1 MAIIRYKDV
10 GMTAIAACVPKTIVS
25 NMSLGYMMSDDAMER
40 VVKSTGIEERR
51 IADEDVFTDG
61 ELIYVCPGASLTIIG
76 ITTDGERIQ
85 EHNNIPVYTDVE
97 QDDAPGRINLKGAVL
112 AGGNSKGGTGGIYID
127 SGKEVV
133 IKEVAIA
140 GCKASTGGFLVSYSG
155 PGGGIIITE
164 SGTTLK
170 MQNSRITGCLA
181 EDDGGAIYGAN
192 DDNITIELDNSTIE
206 NNYANSDTGGINLD
220 GSELTIR
227 GKNKSKIKNNK
238 GEGYGGGIYF
248 WNDDTKITADKLG
261 DLTIDGNSADEGG
274 GIYINKENNEIS
286 NLVITNNNA
295 NKGGGIYIAND
306 YTTINNCTIT
316 DNKTHGVYVENEC
329 DKEMCLKGA
338 TVIKGNSGGNLK
350 IYDGTTFFSVDR
362 NDKMNIF
369 IGYVNNPSTADGYR
383 ISSNVSVDTSNQFTA
398 DDDAYT
404 VAYTYRDRDGDDG
417 RRLFYIKKSCS

>member
-1 MAIIRYKDV
+1 M
-10 GMTAIAACVPKTIVS
+10 GKTKKIKKLLFIFVLSVMLLVTLS
-25 NMSLGYMMSDDAMER
+25 NNKGGHTYSAGNR
-40 VVKSTGIEERR
+40 VVANVTIDGEVHFFSSLYYLSEKLGDYEGETIIIDMLSNWDGNSDEDYDNRLVIPKDSNVTFNMHGHIFDRGNV
-51 IADEDVFTDG
+51 ADEDVFTDG

-316 DNKTHGVYVENEC
+316 DNKTHKKIN
-329 DKEMCLKGA
+329 
-338 TVIKGNSGGNLK
+338 GGNTK
-350 IYDGTTFFSVDR
+350 
-362 NDKMNIF
+362 
-369 IGYVNNPSTADGYR
+369 
-383 ISSNVSVDTSNQFTA
+383 Q
-398 DDDAYT
+398 
-404 VAYTYRDRDGDDG
+404 
-417 RRLFYIKKSCS
+417 

>member
-1 MAIIRYKDV
+1 M
-10 GMTAIAACVPKTIVS
+10 GKTKKIKKLLFIFVLSVMLLVTLS
-25 NMSLGYMMSDDAMER
+25 NNKGGHTYSAGNR
-40 VVKSTGIEERR
+40 VVANVTIDGEVHFFSSLYYLSEKLGDYEGETIIIDMLSNWDGNSDEDYDNRLVIPKDSNVTFNMHGHIFDRGNV
-51 IADEDVFTDG
+51 ADEDVFTDG

-76 ITTDGERIQ
+76 ITTDG
-85 EHNNIPVYTDVE
+85 E

-238 GEGYGGGIYF
+238 GEGYGGGRI
-248 WNDDTKITADKLG
+248 
-261 DLTIDGNSADEGG
+261 
-274 GIYINKENNEIS
+274 
-286 NLVITNNNA
+286 
-295 NKGGGIYIAND
+295 
-306 YTTINNCTIT
+306 
-316 DNKTHGVYVENEC
+316 
-329 DKEMCLKGA
+329 M
-338 TVIKGNSGGNLK
+338 
-350 IYDGTTFFSVDR
+350 R
-362 NDKMNIF
+362 
-369 IGYVNNPSTADGYR
+369 YR
-383 ISSNVSVDTSNQFTA
+383 ISLLLIIMQIRVVVYISQMIILPLITVQSQTIKLMVFMLRMNVI
-398 DDDAYT
+398 
-404 VAYTYRDRDGDDG
+404 
-417 RRLFYIKKSCS
+417 RRCALKVPR

>member
-1 MAIIRYKDV
+1 MICLFDADV
-10 GMTAIAACVPKTIVS
+10 A
-25 NMSLGYMMSDDAMER
+25 
-40 VVKSTGIEERR
+40 
-51 IADEDVFTDG
+51 
-61 ELIYVCPGASLTIIG
+61 LI
-76 ITTDGERIQ
+76 
-85 EHNNIPVYTDVE
+85 
-97 QDDAPGRINLKGAVL
+97 
-112 AGGNSKGGTGGIYID
+112 
-127 SGKEVV
+127 
-133 IKEVAIA
+133 
-140 GCKASTGGFLVSYSG
+140 
-155 PGGGIIITE
+155 
-164 SGTTLK
+164 
-170 MQNSRITGCLA
+170 
-181 EDDGGAIYGAN
+181 
-192 DDNITIELDNSTIE
+192 DNSTIE

-417 RRLFYIKKSCS
+417 RRLFYIKKSDQGGDRGRQRVNPAISTITTQNIHAYTDQTEVYAGGYTADEGGSGTKYELRRIYGHHTSSGDKDFPLYYTDGFFFEDPVIYNDHLATASIGLASSGAYLDGYKYMLLKFS